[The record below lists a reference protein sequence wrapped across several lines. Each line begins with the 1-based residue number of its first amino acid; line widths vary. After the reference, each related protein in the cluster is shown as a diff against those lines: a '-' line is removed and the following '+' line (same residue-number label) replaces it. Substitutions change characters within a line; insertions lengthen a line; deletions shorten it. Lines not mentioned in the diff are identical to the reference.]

1 MIYPLRKAGFGPF
14 DEKFDVSEYI
24 IMASFFPDVNE
35 KTIKELGG
43 RSGYSYERVYTTLKS
58 LEEKG
63 IVTGRMIGKTL
74 SYELD
79 LRKDAVELAF
89 VHFSIVKKAKFAEKY
104 PNASKA
110 MKEFL
115 SKVDADC
122 VIVFGSYAKGE
133 AKRESDMDI
142 LCVSGNENIEK
153 IALSMRHK
161 YNLRINPVLV
171 NVADFKNIKSENP
184 EFWNDLIEFG
194 IILKG
199 YEFFY
204 NYAFTKTKG

>member
-14 DEKFDVSEYI
+14 DKKFDVSEYI
-24 IMASFFPDVNE
+24 IMASFFPDANE
-35 KTIKELGG
+35 KTIKELEG
-43 RSGYSYERVYTTLKS
+43 RSGYSYERVYNTLKS

-63 IVTGRMIGKTL
+63 IVTGRKIGKTL
-74 SYELD
+74 SYKINLG
-79 LRKDAVELAF
+79 KDATEFAF

-110 MKEFL
+110 MREFL
-115 SKVDADC
+115 NKVDAEC
-122 VIVFGSYAKGE
+122 IIVFGSYAKGDV
-133 AKRESDMDI
+133 RGESDMDI
-142 LCVSGNENIEK
+142 LCVSGSENIEK

-171 NVADFKNIKSENP
+171 KVEDFKNIKSENP

-204 NYAFTKTKG
+204 NYAYGRRVK